1 MKKGN
6 LVFGKKFLQMS
17 SALLVTAGAVFF
29 SAVPASAAVEY
40 TLGFENYVSGTN
52 TFFQGTVPAGTTEG
66 NYSCQHEF
74 NAPFGTISLN
84 SEMANWGVLYPG
96 FGYADSW
103 SWGGGFTISNVNAE
117 NTVNDRTI
125 VSGGE
130 ILAAPNYT
138 SSNYFGAVAG
148 TTNYPNENYSVTVGG
163 SNGSDSYA
171 VLFGSSAA
179 GTTGGTISFEKP
191 VSLKSLDFTNT
202 VTVLAIDAFGD
213 QFSAKASENNW
224 AALIVQGWNS
234 DGVQVGQKVLM
245 LHDYLL
251 GNDTVDE
258 WVTIDF
264 ENFETKVYDAQYYGV
279 DASDADYQKMLEDVA
294 SGIFSA
300 NDLPYLADGGSFTDI
315 SSLTFTFNGSDAGQ
329 WGLNFPVY
337 AALDDLV
344 FSWLGETDP
353 DVPVIPG
360 EPMAPGTN
368 VPEPA
373 SWLLLVLAAALGYRK
388 VKKH

>member
-1 MKKGN
+1 MKKEI
-6 LVFGKKFLQMS
+6 LFFGKKFVQMNS
-17 SALLVTAGAVFF
+17 VLLVTAGLIFF

-179 GTTGGTISFEKP
+179 
-191 VSLKSLDFTNT
+191 
-202 VTVLAIDAFGD
+202 
-213 QFSAKASENNW
+213 
-224 AALIVQGWNS
+224 LIVQGWNS

-251 GNDTVDE
+251 GNETVDE

-300 NDLPYLADGGSFTDI
+300 NDLPYLADGGSFADI

-388 VKKH
+388 VKNH